1 LIVLQVVWLK
11 TELCSA
17 LEARKAAT
25 CRAEE
30 LEVALME
37 MVKEDN
43 RLLLSAQ
50 VEKLEAQIF
59 TLKKALSDKEEQEQV
74 MVQVLV
80 RMEQEQRIADDARR
94 FAELDAAA
102 QRSIADEAKVVGFID
117 VLKFVMQIAASV
129 VSLSD
134 WLTANMALGIL

>member
-1 LIVLQVVWLK
+1 MASPFTSVLMNG
-11 TELCSA
+11 T
-17 LEARKAAT
+17 
-25 CRAEE
+25 
-30 LEVALME
+30 
-37 MVKEDN
+37 
-43 RLLLSAQ
+43 
-50 VEKLEAQIF
+50 I
-59 TLKKALSDKEEQEQV
+59 
-74 MVQVLV
+74 QVLV